1 MSDSLRDGLYM
12 LNEVEKRTLDALDL
26 LSNQVGATFAAVQT
40 TRPAE
45 EASLARLD
53 ALSARVDQIGATLN
67 AMVIALLRQGKIV
80 ESVYEQALAAEL
92 EKLRPRPV
100 EPPAFEGV
108 SGHPYRGAV
117 PVTSGPTEPQAKCER
132 CYEAVAASKL
142 SHTSSGLVCPVCLV
156 ALEG

>member
-45 EASLARLD
+45 EASLAKVD
-53 ALSARVDQIGATLN
+53 ALSARVDHIAATLN

-80 ESVYEQALAAEL
+80 QSVYDAALASEL

-117 PVTSGPTEPQAKCER
+117 PASVPTEPQAKCER

>member
-1 MSDSLRDGLYM
+1 M

-53 ALSARVDQIGATLN
+53 ALSARVDHISATLN
-67 AMVIALLRQGKIV
+67 AMVTALLRQGKIV
-80 ESVYEQALAAEL
+80 QSVYDQALASEL

-100 EPPAFEGV
+100 EPPAYEGPT
-108 SGHPYRGAV
+108 GHPYRGAT
-117 PVTSGPTEPQAKCER
+117 PMAAAPAEPQATCER
-132 CYEAVAASKL
+132 CRESVASSKL
-142 SHTSSGLVCPVCLV
+142 SHTSSGLVCPMCLV